1 MSWTRLA
8 THQELATTAAGT
20 RCGLSSLTAA
30 AFTSSGEPLLAASCA
45 RPGTAGIFAYAS
57 GKWHPAGP
65 PLPAAYAHQAITVL
79 RLTTTTS
86 ITTALL
92 AAGTGPAARLMAAW
106 SRDDGAHWTLSPA
119 LRLTGATLT
128 SASPG
133 PDGTMAIVLNSSHA
147 QTITATA
154 ARWQPL
160 PALPP
165 GTATLA
171 PGTAGG
177 WNALAARGTKLTIWQ
192 AAPGARTWASTQA
205 INVPIQ
211 FGSSG

>member
-1 MSWTRLA
+1 
-8 THQELATTAAGT
+8 
-20 RCGLSSLTAA
+20 
-30 AFTSSGEPLLAASCA
+30 
-45 RPGTAGIFAYAS
+45 
-57 GKWHPAGP
+57 
-65 PLPAAYAHQAITVL
+65 
-79 RLTTTTS
+79 
-86 ITTALL
+86 
-92 AAGTGPAARLMAAW
+92 
-106 SRDDGAHWTLSPA
+106 
-119 LRLTGATLT
+119 
-128 SASPG
+128 
-133 PDGTMAIVLNSSHA
+133 MAIVLNSSHA

-177 WNALAARGTKLTIWQ
+177 WDALAARGTKLTIWQ